1 LLNNFALLEPGP
13 MKQLVLMLTVSCRE
27 IGMNCDY
34 VAKGETEEELMKDA
48 GQQALRDI
56 GYKEQKI
63 AHKSITNERSSAI
76 Q

>member
-1 LLNNFALLEPGP
+1 
-13 MKQLVLMLTVSCRE
+13 
-27 IGMNCDY
+27 MNCDH

-48 GQQALRDI
+48 GQQALRDL